1 MKTVQHFALISLALS
16 IAVGNT
22 SQAAGARIVVVEAGT
37 RNDHLR
43 SDIIGDTMIVGANFK
58 SAATVYVRS
67 GKKWKKQVELLPGG
81 AYTPVEVGQGVPA
94 FGTSVA
100 LTAPHELANPDYA
113 IVGAPRD
120 KPATAGSA
128 HIFHVTGKIW
138 KRQAKIVPADAA
150 KGDGFGWA
158 VGIERNVAV
167 VGAHLNDSSLGSAY
181 VFVRS
186 GTQWRQK
193 QKLVPGDLAR
203 TNEFGR
209 ALVIHEGVIA
219 VGAPNH
225 THSGVRFT
233 GAVYVFVRDGDTW
246 VQQTKLTAPDAA
258 SADNFGAALAMS
270 GKTLIVGAPKVDAKG
285 KKDSG
290 AAYVFVRDGARWKQQ
305 AKLVSSNARKSD
317 QFGRN
322 VATNGNVILVGA
334 ELANEGAE
342 SSGVAYVFAREDG
355 VWKEK
360 EKVLPKDAGIKINF
374 GAWVA
379 ISGNT
384 AVISAHN
391 ALNEGPES
399 GNGVAAYVYST
410 VEDFSTPPYA
420 VEPFGLRATTL
431 GQVKHTALLQ
441 NFPNPFNPETWLPYR
456 LAVDAPVT
464 LGIYNVQGQLV
475 WELNL
480 GAQKTGGY
488 LTRDT
493 AAYWDGRD
501 QVGETV
507 SSGVYFYTLHA
518 GSFQGTRR
526 MLILK

>member
-1 MKTVQHFALISLALS
+1 M
-16 IAVGNT
+16 
-22 SQAAGARIVVVEAGT
+22 
-37 RNDHLR
+37 
-43 SDIIGDTMIVGANFK
+43 
-58 SAATVYVRS
+58 
-67 GKKWKKQVELLPGG
+67 
-81 AYTPVEVGQGVPA
+81 
-94 FGTSVA
+94 
-100 LTAPHELANPDYA
+100 
-113 IVGAPRD
+113 
-120 KPATAGSA
+120 
-128 HIFHVTGKIW
+128 
-138 KRQAKIVPADAA
+138 
-150 KGDGFGWA
+150 
-158 VGIERNVAV
+158 
-167 VGAHLNDSSLGSAY
+167 
-181 VFVRS
+181 
-186 GTQWRQK
+186 
-193 QKLVPGDLAR
+193 
-203 TNEFGR
+203 
-209 ALVIHEGVIA
+209 
-219 VGAPNH
+219 
-225 THSGVRFT
+225 
-233 GAVYVFVRDGDTW
+233 
-246 VQQTKLTAPDAA
+246 
-258 SADNFGAALAMS
+258 
-270 GKTLIVGAPKVDAKG
+270 
-285 KKDSG
+285 
-290 AAYVFVRDGARWKQQ
+290 
-305 AKLVSSNARKSD
+305 
-317 QFGRN
+317 
-322 VATNGNVILVGA
+322 
-334 ELANEGAE
+334 
-342 SSGVAYVFAREDG
+342 
-355 VWKEK
+355 
-360 EKVLPKDAGIKINF
+360 LPKDAGIKINF

-410 VEDFSTPPYA
+410 VEDFGTPPYA